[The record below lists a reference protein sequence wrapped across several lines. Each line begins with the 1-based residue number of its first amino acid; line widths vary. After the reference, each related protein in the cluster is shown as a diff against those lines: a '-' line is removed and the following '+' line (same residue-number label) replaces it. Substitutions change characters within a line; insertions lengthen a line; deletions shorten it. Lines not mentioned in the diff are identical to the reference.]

1 MAWSAIVLMLGEKVM
16 GLQVLELC
24 FFKKSAAW
32 RHGLCMSVLVTMAL
46 IGSPLWA
53 ADGVDQPGD
62 AAVGA
67 TVVIDGATIF
77 DDVIYDG
84 SQQAPAS
91 AAGENS
97 APVMDEQTALE
108 ISQQL
113 TRFEENLAT
122 LESEAGPYD
131 VSLIE
136 ALLDMGRYYTQIS
149 QHQSAAGVFERA
161 LNITRIS
168 DGLLSPLQ
176 LPVLEELIEAHK
188 AAGAW
193 QLADDREHLAYYL
206 NTRLHAPG
214 TQAYAD
220 AAVALGEWKMLALR
234 GNLLGN
240 SALGNIREVESLREI
255 YRVALVSPVGSEMP
269 EQDLSAQNLSEP
281 AMSKQTRFALLYGK
295 ALTEYNLAEYSLR
308 TLPMQM
314 QRPVER
320 YISEYVCTDVVGAN
334 GQVSR
339 SCATVRRENPLYREM
354 EMQRDFY
361 RNRIKSAMVAL
372 EDSVDEMHALLAT
385 EPDLQAPDGIPAQQ
399 RLDELTTL
407 YGTVNRAFRRSVI
420 LW

>member
-1 MAWSAIVLMLGEKVM
+1 M
-16 GLQVLELC
+16 
-24 FFKKSAAW
+24 
-32 RHGLCMSVLVTMAL
+32 LVTMSL
-46 IGSPLWA
+46 FGSPLRA
-53 ADGVDQPGD
+53 ADGADQPGD
-62 AAVGA
+62 ATLGA
-67 TVVIDGATIF
+67 AVVIDGATIF

-84 SQQAPAS
+84 SQQAPPS
-91 AAGENS
+91 AAAENNVP
-97 APVMDEQTALE
+97 AVDEQTALE

-113 TRFEENLAT
+113 TRFEENLAA
-122 LESEAGPYD
+122 LEGEAGPYD
-131 VSLIE
+131 ISLIE

-149 QHQSAAGVFERA
+149 QHQAAAEVFERA

-168 DGLLSPLQ
+168 DSLLSPQQ

-188 AAGAW
+188 AAGDW

-206 NTRLHAPG
+206 NTRLHANG

-220 AAVALGEWKMLALR
+220 AAVALGEWKMQALR

-240 SALGNIREVESLREI
+240 STPGNIREVENLREI
-255 YRVALVSPVGSEMP
+255 YRLALVSPVDREMP
-269 EQDLSAQNLSEP
+269 EHSFPEQDLSEP
-281 AMSKQTRFALLYGK
+281 AMSTQTRFVLLYGK

-308 TLPMQM
+308 TLPMHM

-339 SCATVRRENPLYREM
+339 SCATVRRENPQYREM
-354 EMQRDFY
+354 EMQRDLY

-372 EDSVDEMHALLAT
+372 EGSLDEMHALLAT
-385 EPDLQAPDGIPAQQ
+385 EPALQAPDGIPAQQ
-399 RLDELTTL
+399 RVDELITL
-407 YGTVNRAFRRSVI
+407 HNTVNRAFRRSDM

>member
-1 MAWSAIVLMLGEKVM
+1 M

-24 FFKKSAAW
+24 FFKISTAW
-32 RHGLCMSVLVTMAL
+32 RHGLYVVTLVTTVMIA
-46 IGSPLWA
+46 SPSLA
-53 ADGVDQPGD
+53 ADGTDQSGD
-62 AAVGA
+62 ATVGA
-67 TVVIDGATIF
+67 
-77 DDVIYDG
+77 
-84 SQQAPAS
+84 
-91 AAGENS
+91 AGDNS
-97 APVMDEQTALE
+97 APVVDEQTALD

-122 LESEAGPYD
+122 LESAAGPYD

-136 ALLDMGRYYTQIS
+136 ALLDMGRYYMQIS
-149 QHQSAAGVFERA
+149 QHQSAAEVFERA

-168 DGLLSPLQ
+168 DGLLSPQQ
-176 LPVLEELIEAHK
+176 LPVLEKLIEAHK

-206 NTRLHAPG
+206 NSRLHAPG

-240 SALGNIREVESLREI
+240 SALGNIREVENLREI
-255 YRVALVSPVGSEMP
+255 YRLALVSPVGSEMP
-269 EQDLSAQNLSEP
+269 KQNLPVQNLSEP
-281 AMSKQTRFALLYGK
+281 AMSKQTLFALLYGK

-320 YISEYVCTDVVGAN
+320 YISEYVCTDVVGGN

-385 EPDLQAPDGIPAQQ
+385 DPALQAPDGIPAQQ

-407 YGTVNRAFRRSVI
+407 HRTVNRAFRRSAI

>member
-1 MAWSAIVLMLGEKVM
+1 M

-24 FFKKSAAW
+24 YSKKSTTW
-32 RHGLCMSVLVTMAL
+32 RHGLHMVMLVAMTF
-46 IGSPLWA
+46 IGFPLWA
-53 ADGVDQPGD
+53 ADGAIQTGD
-62 AAVGA
+62 ATVGA
-67 TVVIDGATIF
+67 AVIIDGATIF
-77 DDVIYDG
+77 NDVIYDG
-84 SQQAPAS
+84 SQQPPAS
-91 AAGENS
+91 AAGDNS
-97 APVMDEQTALE
+97 APAMDEQTALE

-113 TRFEENLAT
+113 TRFEENLAQ

-149 QHQSAAGVFERA
+149 QHQSAAEVFERA

-168 DGLLSPLQ
+168 DGLLSPQQ

-206 NTRLHAPG
+206 NTRLHARG

-220 AAVALGEWKMLALR
+220 AAVALGEWKMQALR

-240 SALGNIREVESLREI
+240 SALGNIREVENLRDV
-255 YRVALVSPVGSEMP
+255 YRLALESPLESPLESEVP
-269 EQDLSAQNLSEP
+269 EQNLSEP
-281 AMSKQTRFALLYGK
+281 GMSKQTRFALLYGK

-308 TLPMQM
+308 TVPFHME
-314 QRPVER
+314 RPVER

-339 SCATVRRENPLYREM
+339 SCATVRRENPQYREM
-354 EMQRDFY
+354 EMQRDLY
-361 RNRIKSAMVAL
+361 RDRIKSAMVAL
-372 EDSVDEMHALLAT
+372 EGSVDEMHALLAT
-385 EPDLQAPDGIPAQQ
+385 EPTLLAPDGAPAQQ

-407 YGTVNRAFRRSVI
+407 QGTVNRAFRRSEI